1 MWASIDMFDASCF
14 SFLYINANYVFV
26 AIYLSSITR
35 HILPHQ
41 ASTIFLHIVEIPC
54 QRGLSKQR

>member
-1 MWASIDMFDASCF
+1 MWPSIDMFDDSCV
-14 SFLYINANYVFV
+14 SFLYINANYLFV
-26 AIYLSSITR
+26 ANYLSSITR